1 MEVNLNVIFDL
12 LLILRLKFLKLDF
25 NFYIRFVYNFLGFN
39 EFEFILIWFKDYKK
53 KIFKYFK
60 FKIILNY
67 EFNFY

>member
-25 NFYIRFVYNFLGFN
+25 IFYIRFVYNFLEFN

-53 KIFKYFK
+53 KDF
-60 FKIILNY
+60 
-67 EFNFY
+67 

>member
-25 NFYIRFVYNFLGFN
+25 IFYIRFVYNFLGFN

>member
-25 NFYIRFVYNFLGFN
+25 IFYIRFVYNFLGFN

-53 KIFKYFK
+53 KILKYFK
-60 FKIILNY
+60 FKIILKY

>member
-25 NFYIRFVYNFLGFN
+25 IFYIRFVYNFLGFN

-53 KIFKYFK
+53 KD
-60 FKIILNY
+60 FKI
-67 EFNFY
+67 F